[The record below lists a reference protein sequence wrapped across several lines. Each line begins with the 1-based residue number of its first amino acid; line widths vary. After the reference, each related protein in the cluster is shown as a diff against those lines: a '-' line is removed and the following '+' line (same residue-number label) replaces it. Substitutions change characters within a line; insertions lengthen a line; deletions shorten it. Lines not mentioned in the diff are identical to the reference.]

1 MLLECLVFG
10 LISWSMTEGR
20 HEVQEVFAESNSRV
34 VLPCVCNA
42 SSPAITWRKPNQ
54 GNVWRQEKSGM
65 QFWGSKWLQRGAQ
78 RVRCPHSQLDRG
90 DCSLHINN
98 VREDDGGMFECTFN
112 SGGQPMTR
120 SVMLRV
126 ITVSFSSVSPVVG
139 IKVSMRCDVSP
150 QPVGASVQWR
160 LNNSTFVST
169 SRENPKAAQWTVE
182 ETASVTLTGKW
193 TCVVVHQGLMGRASA
208 DLTVKGIIHPSR
220 DDVQMYAAVGCAA
233 TLPCVFSPGQIP
245 SETSW
250 HKPSGPLPPSF
261 LSSSPASKPA
271 WDQSARLGNV
281 SLEDE
286 GIYRCAGVVG
296 GQSLSRRMQ
305 LVVAKVGRSVSWRKT
320 VALTCQLT
328 DTSEVARYQWVHVTF
343 APSGTPLVESIQEGK
358 TLYMT
363 NGNDEGVGEW
373 VCRFYSKE
381 GLLGNVTHRITPQHG
396 HLIESTSPF
405 YDISMALSLS
415 VLLVLL
421 VLSVGQ
427 LYKHHQRWTQIFHLS
442 ALETILHA
450 RSNERDK
457 GEKCQEKK

>member
-1 MLLECLVFG
+1 MLVECLVFG

-20 HEVQEVFAESNSRV
+20 HEVQQVFAESNSKV

-42 SSPAITWRKPNQ
+42 SSPAITWKRNQ
-54 GNVWRQEKSGM
+54 GTVWRQEKSGM
-65 QFWGSKWLQRGAQ
+65 QFWGYKWLQRGAQ
-78 RVRCPHSQLDRG
+78 RVRCPHPQLDRG
-90 DCSLHINN
+90 DCSLHIND
-98 VREDDGGMFECTFN
+98 VREDDGGMFVCSFN
-112 SGGQPMTR
+112 SGGQSETR
-120 SVMLRV
+120 LVMLRV
-126 ITVSFSSVSPVVG
+126 ITVSFSSVSPVAG
-139 IKVSMRCDVSP
+139 MKVSMRCDVSP
-150 QPVGASVQWR
+150 QPVGASVQWG

-169 SRENPKAAQWTVE
+169 SGENPKAAQWTVE
-182 ETASVTLTGKW
+182 ETASVSLTGKW
-193 TCVVVHQGLMGRASA
+193 TCVVAHQGLEGRASA
-208 DLTVKGIIHPSR
+208 DLTVKGILHPSR
-220 DDVQMYAAVGCAA
+220 DDVVMYAAVGRAA
-233 TLPCVFSPGQIP
+233 TLPCVFSPGLSP

-261 LSSSPASKPA
+261 SSSSPASKPA

-281 SLEDE
+281 SFEDE

-343 APSGTPLVESIQEGK
+343 DPSGTPLVEPIQEGK

-363 NGNDEGVGEW
+363 NGNDEGVGDW

-381 GLLGNVTHRITPQHG
+381 GLLGNVTHRIIPQNG
-396 HLIESTSPF
+396 PLTESTSPF
-405 YDISMALSLS
+405 NNTSMALSLS

-421 VLSVGQ
+421 VLIVGQ
-427 LYKHHQRWTQIFHLS
+427 LYRHQQWRTQIFHFS

-457 GEKCQEKK
+457 GQKCQEKK